1 MQEAVRAL
9 VAARRNGE
17 RIVALPAGS
26 APTTIEQAHE
36 IQDATVT
43 ALNDRVAGW
52 KVSVTPD
59 GVMRGVILGSRLAQ
73 SPATLPAR
81 DLLPLGIEVEVAFIF
96 NHDLPSRA
104 TDYTAEEVAAAAV
117 TAVVGIEIVSSRF
130 TDYRAAPLME
140 RTADCMSNGAFITGT
155 RRPDW
160 RSKDL
165 SKLEAVLRV
174 NGRETV
180 RKTGGHTAGDPII
193 PAIALV
199 NELRRSTGVHV
210 GQLITTGTFTG
221 LHFAAPGDSIT
232 AEFTDFGKVELT
244 LETA

>member
-1 MQEAVRAL
+1 MQEAVKAL
-9 VAARRNGE
+9 VAARRNRE
-17 RIVALPAGS
+17 RIAALPPGS
-26 APTTIEQAHE
+26 APATIEQAHA
-36 IQDATVT
+36 IQDATVV

-59 GVMRGVILGSRLAQ
+59 GVMRGVILDSRLVQ
-73 SPATLPAR
+73 SPATLAAR
-81 DLLPLGIEVEVAFIF
+81 DLQPLGIEVEIAFLF
-96 NHDLPSRA
+96 DRDLPPRA
-104 TDYTAEEVAAAAV
+104 GEYSAKDVADAV

-130 TDYRAAPLME
+130 TDYRTAPLME
-140 RTADCMSNGAFITGT
+140 RTADCMSNGAFIVGT
-155 RRPDW
+155 HRPDW
-160 RSKDL
+160 RGTDL

-180 RKTGGHTAGDPII
+180 RKTGGHAAGDPLL

-199 NELRRSTGVHV
+199 NALRHSTGVRA

-232 AEFTDFGKVELT
+232 AEFTNFGKAELT
-244 LETA
+244 LEPA